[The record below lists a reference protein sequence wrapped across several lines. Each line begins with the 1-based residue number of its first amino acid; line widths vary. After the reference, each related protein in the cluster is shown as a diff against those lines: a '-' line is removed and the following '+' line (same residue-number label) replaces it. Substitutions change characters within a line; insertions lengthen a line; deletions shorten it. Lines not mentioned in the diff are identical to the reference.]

1 MAKIEEYNGNGI
13 IYEHKITRLYNK
25 FTRKD
30 DPNCYIK
37 YEINET
43 QPISIY
49 IDTWVCFTTEPVG
62 SGRILMKDLF
72 EFIKE
77 KYNDRIDDN
86 TVVSLIPIPNIEANS
101 RISAEKRTF
110 ANLIAYYKSINFDKE
125 YVNEGSKRLSGTIG
139 NIIQGIT
146 DYRKIGGKSRKGRKS
161 IKGRKGRKSKKSRSY
176 KRKTN

>member
-1 MAKIEEYNGNGI
+1 MSTEEYNGNGI

-62 SGRILMKDLF
+62 SGRILMQELF
-72 EFIKE
+72 KFIKE

-86 TVVSLIPIPNIEANS
+86 TVVSLMPMPNVEKNDRIP
-101 RISAEKRTF
+101 AEKRTL
-110 ANLIAYYKSINFDKE
+110 ANLVAYYKSINFDKE
-125 YVNEGSKRLSGTIG
+125 YFKEGSNYLSGTIG

-146 DYRKIGGKSRKGRKS
+146 DYRKIGGKSRKSKKS
-161 IKGRKGRKSKKSRSY
+161 RKGKKSRKSKKCKKSRIY
-176 KRKTN
+176 KIK

>member
-1 MAKIEEYNGNGI
+1 MSTEEYNGNGI

-125 YVNEGSKRLSGTIG
+125 YVNEGSKWLSGTIG

-146 DYRKIGGKSRKGRKS
+146 DYRKIGGKSIKGRKS
-161 IKGRKGRKSKKSRSY
+161 RKSRKSKKSRSY
-176 KRKTN
+176 KRKTH